1 MSSEILHR
9 TNDSK
14 IDELEALILEQ
25 EQIVCPLEHRFT
37 DGMYIREITMAA
49 GSLITSKI
57 HRTEHPFTISKG
69 RVMVCIDAGDWVE
82 YEAPYT
88 GITQSGTRRV
98 LYVVED
104 CVWTTYHLNPS
115 NTQDLKEIEDRIIGT
130 AVAGALT
137 GIASAIAN
145 TKDMNQ
151 RRKFVQN
158 LAALDYD
165 QKVILNKQLIEAN
178 SEAARQQILGDTL
191 GKLDVARIEALGKV
205 QAEKEKTKKSL
216 YIVAGI
222 GGLIIVGGLVAIKL
236 KKD

>member
-1 MSSEILHR
+1 MSYIL
-9 TNDSK
+9 
-14 IDELEALILEQ
+14 A
-25 EQIVCPLEHRFT
+25 
-37 DGMYIREITMAA
+37 
-49 GSLITSKI
+49 
-57 HRTEHPFTISKG
+57 
-69 RVMVCIDAGDWVE
+69 
-82 YEAPYT
+82 
-88 GITQSGTRRV
+88 
-98 LYVVED
+98 
-104 CVWTTYHLNPS
+104 
-115 NTQDLKEIEDRIIGT
+115 GT

-222 GGLIIVGGLVAIKL
+222 SGLIIVGGLVAIKL
-236 KKD
+236 KRD

>member
-1 MSSEILHR
+1 MSYIL
-9 TNDSK
+9 
-14 IDELEALILEQ
+14 A
-25 EQIVCPLEHRFT
+25 
-37 DGMYIREITMAA
+37 
-49 GSLITSKI
+49 
-57 HRTEHPFTISKG
+57 
-69 RVMVCIDAGDWVE
+69 
-82 YEAPYT
+82 
-88 GITQSGTRRV
+88 
-98 LYVVED
+98 
-104 CVWTTYHLNPS
+104 
-115 NTQDLKEIEDRIIGT
+115 GT

-191 GKLDVARIEALGKV
+191 GKLDVARIDALGKV

-222 GGLIIVGGLVAIKL
+222 GGLIIIGGLVAIKL
-236 KKD
+236 KRD

>member
-1 MSSEILHR
+1 MSYIL
-9 TNDSK
+9 
-14 IDELEALILEQ
+14 A
-25 EQIVCPLEHRFT
+25 
-37 DGMYIREITMAA
+37 
-49 GSLITSKI
+49 
-57 HRTEHPFTISKG
+57 
-69 RVMVCIDAGDWVE
+69 
-82 YEAPYT
+82 
-88 GITQSGTRRV
+88 
-98 LYVVED
+98 
-104 CVWTTYHLNPS
+104 
-115 NTQDLKEIEDRIIGT
+115 GT

-151 RRKFVQN
+151 RRRFVQN

-191 GKLDVARIEALGKV
+191 GKLDVARIDALGKV

-222 GGLIIVGGLVAIKL
+222 GGLIIIGGLVAIKL
-236 KKD
+236 KRD

>member
-1 MSSEILHR
+1 MSYIL
-9 TNDSK
+9 
-14 IDELEALILEQ
+14 A
-25 EQIVCPLEHRFT
+25 
-37 DGMYIREITMAA
+37 
-49 GSLITSKI
+49 
-57 HRTEHPFTISKG
+57 
-69 RVMVCIDAGDWVE
+69 
-82 YEAPYT
+82 
-88 GITQSGTRRV
+88 
-98 LYVVED
+98 
-104 CVWTTYHLNPS
+104 
-115 NTQDLKEIEDRIIGT
+115 GT

-191 GKLDVARIEALGKV
+191 GKLDVARIDALGKV

-236 KKD
+236 KRD

>member
-1 MSSEILHR
+1 MSYIL
-9 TNDSK
+9 
-14 IDELEALILEQ
+14 A
-25 EQIVCPLEHRFT
+25 
-37 DGMYIREITMAA
+37 
-49 GSLITSKI
+49 
-57 HRTEHPFTISKG
+57 
-69 RVMVCIDAGDWVE
+69 
-82 YEAPYT
+82 
-88 GITQSGTRRV
+88 
-98 LYVVED
+98 
-104 CVWTTYHLNPS
+104 
-115 NTQDLKEIEDRIIGT
+115 GT

-158 LAALDYD
+158 LSALDYD

-222 GGLIIVGGLVAIKL
+222 GGLIVVGGLVAFKL

>member
-1 MSSEILHR
+1 MSYIL
-9 TNDSK
+9 
-14 IDELEALILEQ
+14 A
-25 EQIVCPLEHRFT
+25 
-37 DGMYIREITMAA
+37 
-49 GSLITSKI
+49 
-57 HRTEHPFTISKG
+57 
-69 RVMVCIDAGDWVE
+69 
-82 YEAPYT
+82 
-88 GITQSGTRRV
+88 
-98 LYVVED
+98 
-104 CVWTTYHLNPS
+104 
-115 NTQDLKEIEDRIIGT
+115 GT
-130 AVAGALT
+130 AVASALT
-137 GIASAIAN
+137 GIVSAIAN

-222 GGLIIVGGLVAIKL
+222 GGLIIVGGLVAFKL

>member
-1 MSSEILHR
+1 MSYIL
-9 TNDSK
+9 
-14 IDELEALILEQ
+14 A
-25 EQIVCPLEHRFT
+25 
-37 DGMYIREITMAA
+37 
-49 GSLITSKI
+49 
-57 HRTEHPFTISKG
+57 
-69 RVMVCIDAGDWVE
+69 
-82 YEAPYT
+82 
-88 GITQSGTRRV
+88 
-98 LYVVED
+98 
-104 CVWTTYHLNPS
+104 
-115 NTQDLKEIEDRIIGT
+115 GT

-158 LAALDYD
+158 LASLDYD

-236 KKD
+236 KRD

>member
-1 MSSEILHR
+1 MSYIL
-9 TNDSK
+9 
-14 IDELEALILEQ
+14 A
-25 EQIVCPLEHRFT
+25 
-37 DGMYIREITMAA
+37 
-49 GSLITSKI
+49 
-57 HRTEHPFTISKG
+57 
-69 RVMVCIDAGDWVE
+69 
-82 YEAPYT
+82 
-88 GITQSGTRRV
+88 
-98 LYVVED
+98 
-104 CVWTTYHLNPS
+104 
-115 NTQDLKEIEDRIIGT
+115 GT

-236 KKD
+236 KRD

>member
-88 GITQSGTRRV
+88 GITQAGTRRV
-98 LYVVED
+98 LYVIED

-115 NTQDLKEIEDRIIGT
+115 NTQDLKEIEDRIIEKHENPF
-130 AVAGALT
+130 
-137 GIASAIAN
+137 IDNS
-145 TKDMNQ
+145 K
-151 RRKFVQN
+151 K
-158 LAALDYD
+158 LA
-165 QKVILNKQLIEAN
+165 E
-178 SEAARQQILGDTL
+178 
-191 GKLDVARIEALGKV
+191 
-205 QAEKEKTKKSL
+205 
-216 YIVAGI
+216 
-222 GGLIIVGGLVAIKL
+222 
-236 KKD
+236 

>member
-1 MSSEILHR
+1 MSYIL
-9 TNDSK
+9 
-14 IDELEALILEQ
+14 A
-25 EQIVCPLEHRFT
+25 
-37 DGMYIREITMAA
+37 
-49 GSLITSKI
+49 
-57 HRTEHPFTISKG
+57 
-69 RVMVCIDAGDWVE
+69 
-82 YEAPYT
+82 
-88 GITQSGTRRV
+88 
-98 LYVVED
+98 
-104 CVWTTYHLNPS
+104 
-115 NTQDLKEIEDRIIGT
+115 GT

-137 GIASAIAN
+137 GIVSAIAN

-191 GKLDVARIEALGKV
+191 GKLDVARIDALGKV

-222 GGLIIVGGLVAIKL
+222 GGLIIIGGLVAIKL

>member
-1 MSSEILHR
+1 MSYIL
-9 TNDSK
+9 
-14 IDELEALILEQ
+14 A
-25 EQIVCPLEHRFT
+25 
-37 DGMYIREITMAA
+37 
-49 GSLITSKI
+49 
-57 HRTEHPFTISKG
+57 
-69 RVMVCIDAGDWVE
+69 
-82 YEAPYT
+82 
-88 GITQSGTRRV
+88 
-98 LYVVED
+98 
-104 CVWTTYHLNPS
+104 
-115 NTQDLKEIEDRIIGT
+115 GT

-151 RRKFVQN
+151 RRRFVQN
-158 LAALDYD
+158 LAGLDYD

-236 KKD
+236 KRD

>member
-1 MSSEILHR
+1 MSYIL
-9 TNDSK
+9 
-14 IDELEALILEQ
+14 A
-25 EQIVCPLEHRFT
+25 
-37 DGMYIREITMAA
+37 
-49 GSLITSKI
+49 
-57 HRTEHPFTISKG
+57 
-69 RVMVCIDAGDWVE
+69 
-82 YEAPYT
+82 
-88 GITQSGTRRV
+88 
-98 LYVVED
+98 
-104 CVWTTYHLNPS
+104 
-115 NTQDLKEIEDRIIGT
+115 GT

-178 SEAARQQILGDTL
+178 SEAARQQNLGDTL

-222 GGLIIVGGLVAIKL
+222 GGLIIIGGLVAIKL
-236 KKD
+236 KRD